1 LRHPPGV
8 TRCVAPLL
16 AVSFGLAA
24 ASPLPASAAITPP
37 PAPTYLQTIGG
48 RAHATMYPSGVDAH
62 KGTIY
67 IADTG
72 NDQVAAY
79 RADGTRRWRVGT
91 RGPKQPGSF
100 NNPRDIAYRNGRL
113 YVADTGYN
121 RVQVLNAKTGAWIAT
136 WPHQFQ
142 SVIGISAGPNGHGG
156 TVILTADD
164 DANTVAEWTT
174 SGELVAQIA
183 APLGKGNGQ
192 LDEPRDADTDSHGN
206 IYVADFANDRM
217 AKFGPGGK
225 WLRNWGTKG
234 AANGQFARP
243 YGVAIDAT
251 DHVYV
256 ADSNNERIQEF
267 TRKGRY
273 VAKWGRPGDGPGQFT
288 QLRRVAVGG
297 GTDPK
302 VYGADLWGNHVS
314 SFKHGGAFVHR
325 WGTNHPAPGGF
336 NEPSGLAVGTQ
347 TYVADTVNQRMERFT
362 TATGVFNQAWGARGW
377 EKSDLNGFNWPRDVT
392 LNTATNTV
400 WVADTKNNRLT
411 QFSTNG
417 TPTGSVFGH
426 LGSDSDSLHWPFGIA
441 SAGSDVVVA
450 DTFNNRVER
459 IDGTGLTVEWN
470 NDALHSPRD
479 LTVADGVVYV
489 ADSNGNSV
497 VELDAST
504 GHVITSFGGLHNPQG
519 IAVAG
524 DGNIWVADTASN
536 RLVEFSPGGAKLQA
550 LGAGGG
556 ATGTAHGTFNHP
568 THLEIWNG
576 ALYVAD
582 EYNDRIEA
590 FTLND

>member
-1 LRHPPGV
+1 LLHPPGV
-8 TRCVAPLL
+8 KRCIAPLV
-16 AVSFGLAA
+16 AVSFGLVA
-24 ASPLPASAAITPP
+24 ASPLPVAAAVTPP
-37 PAPTYLQTIGG
+37 PAPTYLRTIGG
-48 RAHATMYPSGVDAH
+48 PAHATMYPSGVDTH

-72 NDQVAAY
+72 NDQIAAY
-79 RADGTRRWRVGT
+79 RADGTLRWRVGT

-100 NNPRDIAYRNGRL
+100 NNPRDVAYHNGRL

-142 SVIGISAGPNGHGG
+142 SVIGIGAGPNGHGG

-174 SGELVAQIA
+174 TGNLVGQIA
-183 APLGKGNGQ
+183 APLGRGNGQ
-192 LDEPRDADTDSHGN
+192 LDEPRDADTDSHGD
-206 IYVADFANDRM
+206 IYVADFANNRM

-234 AANGQFARP
+234 SANGRFARP
-243 YGVAIDAT
+243 YGVAVDAT

-273 VAKWGRPGDGPGQFT
+273 VAKWGKRGQFT

-297 GTDPK
+297 GTRPK
-302 VYGADLWGNHVS
+302 VYGADLWGNHVT
-314 SFKHGGAFVHR
+314 SFRHSGGVVRR
-325 WGTNHPAPGGF
+325 WGHNHPAVGGF

-362 TATGVFNQAWGARGW
+362 TATGVFRQAWGARGW
-377 EKSDLNGFNWPRDVT
+377 EKADLTGFNWPRDVT
-392 LNTATNTV
+392 LNNATNTV

-411 QFSTNG
+411 QFHTDG
-417 TPTGSVFGH
+417 TPTGRVFGH
-426 LGSDSDSLHWPFGIA
+426 LGSDSSSLHWPFGIA
-441 SAGSDVVVA
+441 SVGSDVVVA

-459 IDGTGLTVEWN
+459 IDGTGLTVQWSN
-470 NDALHSPRD
+470 NTLHNPRD
-479 LTVADGVVYV
+479 VTVAGGVVYV

-504 GHVITSFGGLHNPQG
+504 GSVITSFGGLHNPQG
-519 IAVAG
+519 IAVAPS
-524 DGNIWVADTASN
+524 GNIWVADTASN
-536 RLVEFSPGGAKLQA
+536 RLVEFSSGGTQLQA
-550 LGAGGG
+550 FGATGG
-556 ATGTAHGTFNHP
+556 ATGTAHGKFNHP